1 MGVTSCSLT
10 SLGQSIVF
18 FFLSKKKKP
27 RQIKM
32 VQLTGKYKRTSEARY
47 EDFLSKLGVGY
58 LLRKAAMV
66 STPTMDITNTGNNWK
81 MVTATTLKSMTLEF
95 EMGVTFDESTT
106 DGRTCK
112 TTVTMEGDNKM
123 ITSQKAQKSGQ
134 KDVKVIRE
142 FSDKGIAVQM
152 ICEDVISVQ
161 FFERI

>member
-1 MGVTSCSLT
+1 MGSHKLQ
-10 SLGQSIVF
+10 LEQSVVIFV
-18 FFLSKKKKP
+18 KKKGNQKT
-27 RQIKM
+27 REIKM
-32 VQLTGKYKRTSEARY
+32 VQITGKYKRTSETKY
-47 EDFLSKLGVGY
+47 EDFLTKLGVGY
-58 LLRKAAMV
+58 LMRKAATA
-66 STPTMDITNTGNNWK
+66 STPTMDIINTGNNWK
-81 MVTATTLKSMTLEF
+81 LVTATTLKTMTLEF

-152 ICEDVISVQ
+152 ICEDVISVH

>member
-10 SLGQSIVF
+10 SSEQSLVF
-18 FFLSKKKKP
+18 FVQKKGNKN

-58 LLRKAAMV
+58 LLRKAAMA

-123 ITSQKAQKSGQ
+123 ITNQKAQKSGQ

>member
-1 MGVTSCSLT
+1 MGSHKLQ
-10 SLGQSIVF
+10 LEQSIVLF
-18 FFLSKKKKP
+18 VKKGNKKTC
-27 RQIKM
+27 QIKM
-32 VQLTGKYKRTSEARY
+32 VQITGKYKRTSETKY
-47 EDFLSKLGVGY
+47 EDFLTKLGVGY
-58 LLRKAAMV
+58 LMRKAATA
-66 STPTMDITNTGNNWK
+66 STPTMDIVNTGNKWK
-81 MVTATTLKSMTLEF
+81 LITATTLKTMTLEF

-142 FSDKGIAVQM
+142 FSDKGIDVQM